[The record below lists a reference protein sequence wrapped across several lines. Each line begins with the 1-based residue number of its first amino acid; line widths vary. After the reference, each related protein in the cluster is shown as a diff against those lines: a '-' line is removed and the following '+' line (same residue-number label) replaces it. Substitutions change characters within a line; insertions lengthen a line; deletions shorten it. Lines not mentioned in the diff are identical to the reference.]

1 MKDDVIVL
9 DNVCAVERVTI
20 PYLEEGGIVVC
31 RGPNGSGK
39 TLGVL
44 GGVERLL
51 GGDNKLSVRDGAAG
65 RGSVSWGDARL
76 TIGASTRMKG
86 EAECRSIADD
96 LSIMELVEPI
106 AKTAQTADKMRT
118 RALCRLTNA
127 TADPALFYDLVGG
140 KGEFD
145 RHVKA
150 ATLVNVDL
158 VDLQEA
164 IARDL
169 HEAKRIATEKADK
182 ASGEANVYRHA
193 TEGVDLK
200 AEADSDVLGSALA
213 SAIVTRDAIKV
224 EADAFALSRENAV
237 NAENALDRA
246 VEAYKGP
253 DAKSSREALVAVRLE
268 KDAAFVGLADAQRL
282 VDQEERK
289 EVLAEA
295 AYDAATEHEASMAEW
310 RESIDA
316 VKHQSPPSDDTIT
329 KSEEA
334 IVAAQA
340 AVEKGM
346 VVRKAIQHA
355 ELYEAAK
362 AERDDMNAEAA
373 KLYDAAIGCESIL
386 AEAVHAEGLSLQ
398 LGRWIVKTADR
409 GDVFFHDLS
418 KGEKASL
425 CIQWVTR
432 ELRARGAGRAL
443 IPFPQELWEGLDLDN
458 RRKLDATCKELKV
471 CVLTAA
477 CDHDVSGEEL
487 RVETYDDNPNPKE
500 PDDES

>member
-9 DNVCAVERVTI
+9 DNVCAVERITI

-76 TIGASTRMKG
+76 TVGASTRMKG

-150 ATLVNVDL
+150 ATLVKVDL

-200 AEADSDVLGSALA
+200 AEADSEVLGTALA
-213 SAIVTRDAIKV
+213 DAIVARDQIKV

-237 NAENALDRA
+237 KAEQAMNRALSTYQGA
-246 VEAYKGP
+246 SVEAAQGELTT
-253 DAKSSREALVAVRLE
+253 AREER
-268 KDAAFVGLADAQRL
+268 DAAFQALSHAQSVVHGVEKR
-282 VDQEERK
+282 EA
-289 EVLAEA
+289 LAEA
-295 AYDAATEHEASMAEW
+295 ACDAAADHEASMAKW

-316 VKHQSPPSDDTIT
+316 VKHQSPPSDDTIG

-373 KLYDAAIGCESIL
+373 KLYDAAIGCEAIL
-386 AEAVHAEGLSLQ
+386 AEAVLAEGLSLQ

-425 CIQWVTR
+425 CIQWVAR
-432 ELRARGAGRAL
+432 ELRHRGAGRAL

-487 RVETYDDNPNPKE
+487 RVETYSDAAARE
-500 PDDES
+500 